1 MSWTDPLI
9 WVIRGYQRLI
19 SRYTPPVCRFTPSC
33 SHYALEALQVHG
45 LLRGAPM
52 SAWRILRCNPLFPS
66 GHDPVPPLRAACGCG
81 ERGEAGD
88 GAVARSEAGCGP
100 RRPAGEVSFE
110 Q

>member
-1 MSWTDPLI
+1 MRWSDPLI

-33 SHYALEALQVHG
+33 SHYALGALQVHG

-52 SAWRILRCNPLFPS
+52 AAWRILRCNPLFPG
-66 GHDPVPPLRAACGCG
+66 GHDPVPTAAKACGCTG
-81 ERGEAGD
+81 PVGPDGGAKRVTDAGPS
-88 GAVARSEAGCGP
+88 GS
-100 RRPAGEVSFE
+100 AGEVSFE